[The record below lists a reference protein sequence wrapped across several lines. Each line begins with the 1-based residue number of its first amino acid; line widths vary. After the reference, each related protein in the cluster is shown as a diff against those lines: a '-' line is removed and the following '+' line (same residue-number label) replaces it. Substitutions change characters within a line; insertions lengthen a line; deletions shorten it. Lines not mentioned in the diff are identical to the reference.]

1 MDEKLKTITIKV
13 EPELH
18 KKLKVYTIEKGMTIK
33 DYFIS
38 LFKAD
43 MAKSKE

>member
-18 KKLKVYTIEKGMTIK
+18 KKLKVYTIEKGLTVK
-33 DYFIS
+33 DYLVS
-38 LFKAD
+38 LIKAD
-43 MAKSKE
+43 MSNTNK